1 MQAKQVRLQ
10 QEAKAL
16 SERLHAVLKDRFIR
30 RVGFD
35 AETPIDK
42 TLNYLQEVIMVR
54 LEACSSLNCTLHW
67 RLESYRLQHKI
78 LAEV

>member
-1 MQAKQVRLQ
+1 MQAKQARLQ

-16 SERLHAVLKDRFIR
+16 SERLHAVLKDRCIR

-42 TLNYLQEVIMVR
+42 TLNYLQDVIMVR
-54 LEACSSLNCTLHW
+54 LVSIRRKLLSLS
-67 RLESYRLQHKI
+67 RPSI
-78 LAEV
+78 L

>member
-1 MQAKQVRLQ
+1 MEQDALAMQVKQARLQ

-16 SERLHAVLKDRFIR
+16 TERLQAVLKDRCLR

-42 TLNYLQEVIMVR
+42 TLNYLQGVIMVK
-54 LEACSSLNCTLHW
+54 S
-67 RLESYRLQHKI
+67 
-78 LAEV
+78 AEH

>member
-1 MQAKQVRLQ
+1 MQAKQARLQ

-16 SERLHAVLKDRFIR
+16 TERLHAVLKDRCVR

-42 TLNYLQEVIMVR
+42 TLNYLQGVIMV
-54 LEACSSLNCTLHW
+54 
-67 RLESYRLQHKI
+67 K
-78 LAEV
+78 LA